1 MKTDERVFYDKIDY
15 IGGQIDG
22 CDDSVLEEIERVSEA
37 ENKEKL
43 KPFTVTNAS
52 QMLGLYVQKSTH

>member
-1 MKTDERVFYDKIDY
+1 MKTNERVFYDKIYY

-22 CDDSVLEEIERVSEA
+22 CDDSVLDEIERVSEA

-43 KPFTVTNAS
+43 KPFTVINTNAR
-52 QMLGLYVQKSTH
+52 YVQKSTH